1 MKKTLL
7 ICIFTLSLT
16 AYSFAIE
23 TRATDISIYNE
34 VTAAFETGFYPGT
47 VEKANLLEQEYPDSV
62 LLIPAL
68 VQKGEALIY
77 LNRLPEARQTLENA
91 ISRLHT
97 GSENF
102 SRAYFLL
109 GRACYLQQNYDKALE
124 CFHNS
129 CTVSFSE
136 KDNSYYLKS
145 VLYSGKI
152 FYQLELYQK
161 ALPHYEYVLTHG
173 DEYSVKDF
181 EEAFSRTIVCY
192 NRTGTPEKSIT
203 LFNKVPATSVDY
215 QVYYSTMLSVAEA
228 YELTGNIEAALQTY
242 DEIVKRASDH
252 IAVFAMKKAYLLG
265 ENVAASL
272 EKFSNQPELV
282 SEFWLRLGIDEY
294 NNKNY
299 EAALEYFDNAGE
311 NAVVVIYE
319 QKIALETGIPAVEV
333 YKVLQEKLE
342 LNTDETLS
350 SYYALMLQ
358 CVVMMEE
365 WDAAQ
370 TLFEKIEN
378 PDVRAVTNMAS
389 ALYKLE
395 KYEESAALLQQYE
408 QNKELLA
415 SALIRAGKNAAGLE
429 VYKTILSA
437 SNTTAGATGPS
448 ALTAQGRLEYSK
460 ALFKAGAYKTAL
472 ENAEQS
478 SIPEGRYIAGLCCI
492 NLKSWTLA
500 RNYFVEYNKLQ
511 SNKPEFIK
519 LSLFY
524 KGYAEYCLEQYKD
537 AYASFIRYAN
547 EAGAPGQ
554 NAGAL
559 IRNAYEYAAKSALQ
573 LGEYKNAS
581 AQAQNVI
588 KVSKTTEEKQSAVIF
603 CAEIYSDY
611 GSYDQAIAILS
622 PYTKEKGDFAIQAQT
637 QIAQIY
643 VKQGKIQDA
652 DKIYIQI
659 YTNNPNSAYAEEA
672 MYRSGEIYYT
682 SENYGDAENR
692 LNKYIYKYPSGKFT
706 EAALFYCGDCCVR
719 LGEYEKSIMMNKTLL
734 QKYNESIYLYGTYKN
749 LLTAYY
755 ETASYS
761 DALETSR
768 YLVANFQSQAASDG
782 IGTKLKELEKIVS
795 GTDVR
800 VAETYSRYE
809 KQGKAT
815 TKEGRETGT
824 RLVQLYAENDE
835 TKREAF
841 NLATE
846 LLALQKDSS
855 EIYSAALNAEF
866 IAEYSRANNENQK
879 AAEMY
884 LLAAEY
890 YRGSSNADDK
900 AAAALYGAVEA
911 FVADGLTA
919 DAKETAGL
927 LIKLYPESK
936 QAKNVKRLVK

>member
-7 ICIFTLSLT
+7 IIIFTLFI
-16 AYSFAIE
+16 AVFGFAGT
-23 TRATDISIYNE
+23 TRETDISIYNE
-34 VTAAFETGFYPGT
+34 VTAAFETGFYPGA
-47 VEKANLLEQEYPDSV
+47 VEKANLLEIEYPESV
-62 LLIPAL
+62 LLLPAL
-68 VQKGEALIY
+68 IQKGESLIY
-77 LNRLPEARQTLENA
+77 LNRYDEARQTLETA
-91 ISRLHT
+91 ISRMHT
-97 GSENF
+97 GSEDF
-102 SRAYFLL
+102 SRCYFLL
-109 GRACYLQQNYDKALE
+109 GKTCYLQKEYVLALE
-124 CFHNS
+124 NFHNA
-129 CTVSFSE
+129 CTVSATE
-136 KDNSYYLKS
+136 KDKSYYPLS
-145 VLYSGKI
+145 VIYSGKI
-152 FYQLELYQK
+152 FYQLEKYEN
-161 ALPHYEYVLTHG
+161 ALLHYEYVLSHG
-173 DEYSVKDF
+173 NEYSVKDF
-181 EEAFSRTIVCY
+181 EEAFLRICVCY
-192 NRTGTPEKSIT
+192 NRTGKPEKTIEV
-203 LFNKVPATSVDY
+203 FKNVPSSSVSFE
-215 QVYYSTMLSVAEA
+215 VYYSTELSVAEA
-228 YELTGNIEAALQTY
+228 YEMMGNKEAALQTY
-242 DEIVKRASDH
+242 DEIIKLASDH

-265 ENVAASL
+265 ENVADSL
-272 EKFSNQPELV
+272 GKFSDRPELV
-282 SEFWLRLGIDEY
+282 KEFWLRLGIDEY
-294 NNKNY
+294 NSKDFLKAQIY
-299 EAALEYFDNAGE
+299 LDYAGE
-311 NAVVVIYE
+311 NPVAFVYQ
-319 QKIALETGIPAVEV
+319 QKIALETGTPAGEV
-333 YKVLQEKLE
+333 YENLQKKLE
-342 LNTDETLS
+342 LAQSSEIAGVKD

-358 CVVMMEE
+358 CVVMQKDWEKAE
-365 WDAAQ
+365 S
-370 TLFEKIEN
+370 LFTNIEN

-389 ALYKLE
+389 ALYALE
-395 KYEESAALLQQYE
+395 KFEESATLLQQHA
-408 QNKELLA
+408 QNTELLA
-415 SALIRAGKNAAGLE
+415 SALVRAGKNAEGIE
-429 VYKTILSA
+429 VYKNLLSV
-437 SNTTAGATGPS
+437 SSKGC
-448 ALTAQGRLEYSK
+448 LEYSK
-460 ALFKAGAYKTAL
+460 ALFKAGVYKNAL
-472 ENAEQS
+472 ENAEKS
-478 SIPEGRYIAGLCCI
+478 ELPEGLYIAGLCSI
-492 NLKSWTLA
+492 NLKNWTLA
-500 RNYFVEYNKLQ
+500 KNYFVEYNKLQ
-511 SNKPEFIK
+511 SNKLDFIP

-547 EAGAPGQ
+547 EAGSQ
-554 NAGAL
+554 KKMNAKKPAIL

-588 KVSKTTEEKQSAVIF
+588 KTSRTTEEKQTAVIF

-611 GSYDQAIAILS
+611 GSYDQAVAILS
-622 PYTKEKGDFAIQAQT
+622 PYTKEKGEFAIQTLAQT
-637 QIAQIY
+637 ASIY

-692 LNKYIYKYPSGKFT
+692 LNKYIYKYPNGKFA

-719 LGEYEKSIMMNKTLL
+719 LGELEKSIMMNKTLL
-734 QKYNESIYLYGTYKN
+734 KKYNESIYLYGTYKN

-761 DALETSR
+761 DALETAR
-768 YLVANFQSQAASDG
+768 YLVANFQTQAASDG

-809 KQGKAT
+809 NLGKTA

-824 RLVQLYAENDE
+824 KLVQLYAENDD

-855 EIYSAALNAEF
+855 EKYSAALNAEF
-866 IAEYSRANNENQK
+866 IADYSRANNENQK

-890 YRGSSNADDK
+890 YREGSNADEK
-900 AAAALYGAVEA
+900 AASALYGAAEA
-911 FVADGLTA
+911 FVACGLTA